1 MPKINL
7 SVPHQLGQ
15 DEAKNRISGLMADS
29 RTRFAGK
36 VSNVAESWSGYAD
49 AFSFEALGFSVRG
62 NLDVQPAHVLI
73 ELNLPWGAYPLK
85 GRIED
90 EILTR
95 ARQLLG

>member
-7 SVPHQLGQ
+7 SVPHRLGQ
-15 DEAKNRISGLMADS
+15 DEAKNRIASLIADS
-29 RTRFAGK
+29 RSHFAGK
-36 VSNVAESWSGYAD
+36 LSNVAESWNGYAD

-62 NLDVQPAHVLI
+62 NLDVQPAQVLI
-73 ELNLPWGAYPLK
+73 ELNLPFAAYPFK